1 MAKETLQLTLGM
13 ADLAWFDD
21 TKMAWVVTPGTYK
34 IEIGSNAES
43 VITSTE
49 YKIGKEII
57 IEKNMAVL

>member
-1 MAKETLQLTLGM
+1 M